1 VDHTPD
7 IRLPPAT
14 PTPPDAFLRAILDNP
29 DDDSVR
35 LVYADWLEERG
46 GVRAEFIRVQVELAR
61 GSGDARRRRQLRRRD
76 RELLEQHHR
85 EWAGPL
91 LAGLVEEAYPELR
104 VLGGRLIWNRERVWK
119 WMFRRGLVE
128 AVALEALQFLDSA
141 DALFRA
147 HPLREA
153 RLVGAWS
160 AVEPVE
166 KLTALPQLR
175 RLSALRLTPTM
186 SYGIS
191 EFSPGYT
198 RAMGDTGAQLLAG
211 CPHLGGLRS
220 LSLAN
225 HDIGEAGAQ
234 ALAASPHLAGLKE
247 LDLSRNHVGVAGAAA
262 LTASPHLTGLVR
274 LNLAQNNLDL
284 DTKRLLRSRFGV
296 GVSFRAGKPLDPFCD
311 IIAGHLGDREPRP
324 EPPHWRDPEELGG
337 LTHDV

>member
-1 VDHTPD
+1 VDHTPN
-7 IRLPPAT
+7 IRLPPTT
-14 PTPPDAFLRAILDNP
+14 PTPPDALLRAIQDNP
-29 DDDSVR
+29 DDDSLR

-46 GVRAEFIRVQVELAR
+46 DVRGEFIRVQVELAR
-61 GSGDARRRRQLRRRD
+61 GPGDARRRRKLRRRE
-76 RELLEQHHR
+76 RELLEQRYR

-147 HPLREA
+147 HPLQEA

-160 AVEPVE
+160 AVETVE

-175 RLSALRLTPTM
+175 RLSALRLTPTT
-186 SYGIS
+186 SWGNS

-198 RAMGDTGAQLLAG
+198 RGMRDTGAQLLAA

-220 LSLAN
+220 LSLAS
-225 HDIGEAGAQ
+225 HDLGEAGAG

-247 LDLSRNHVGVAGAAA
+247 LDLSRNQVGAAGAAA
-262 LTASPHLTGLVR
+262 LAASRHLTGLVR
-274 LNLAQNNLDL
+274 LNLAQNRLDH
-284 DTKRLLRSRFGV
+284 DTTHLLRSRFGA
-296 GVSFRAGKPLDPFCD
+296 GVSFRAGKSPDPFCD

-324 EPPHWRDPEELGG
+324 EPPRWRDPEELGG